1 MNKIK
6 ASMNIC
12 NNFKN
17 VFRAG
22 YCDLQHIFHGV
33 EPVYYNSGKLYGWN
47 CDMYVDYATDTI
59 LTTGYR
65 NMRGERVDYDT
76 IQKYDAIAQEIIEKY
91 RFGDDEKK
99 NELLEKN
106 RNDFI

>member
-17 VFRAG
+17 VFRVG

-33 EPVYYNSGKLYGWN
+33 KPVYYNSSKLYGWN
-47 CDMYVDYATDTI
+47 CDIYVDYATDTI

-65 NMRGERVDYDT
+65 NMRGKKIDYE
-76 IQKYDAIAQEIIEKY
+76 IIVKYDAIAQEILKEY
-91 RFGDDEKK
+91 RFCNDDKK
-99 NELLEKN
+99 RYVIGRKPQ
-106 RNDFI
+106 